1 MAPPSLTGARQA
13 VTPLRSTWRKGP
25 CLPDEAMGRP
35 KKIRTPEEEAAY
47 RESRCAA
54 KREYDRRRRADPA
67 QRAKEA
73 AAKRRRRAEDP
84 EYVRRE
90 KARDRQRK
98 RTVREADPDFRAA
111 ENEQRRARVVG
122 TQEPEDPAV
131 AAPAEV
137 DCGGRVCWSQAAQA
151 VIATAARGSQ
161 CNQRLVT
168 RAIACQT
175 DFPDGV
181 DGPAGAGV
189 ASRQGA
195 WSSSC
200 CSRLDG
206 RGSDLGAHE
215 EEGGDGVTVHRCV
228 TCRKRFSY
236 KDSLL
241 RHMLSPSCC
250 KPFVCSRCHRGFT
263 RQSDLAEHEHVRT
276 ACRLYKCRVCG
287 QDFAHCC
294 NLVRHEVRFHWDA
307 RCHVCRLCGQ
317 SFGRREQLEEH
328 EKSHTSHKP
337 YACRVC
343 GKSYTVRSSLVRH
356 ERKHRAQEL
365 GAAARSVGAR
375 VSPSPSEELVAQ
387 GQVATGHEDLPSI
400 SPPCVMLVTL
410 GLGPISP

>member
-1 MAPPSLTGARQA
+1 MQ
-13 VTPLRSTWRKGP
+13 
-25 CLPDEAMGRP
+25 
-35 KKIRTPEEEAAY
+35 
-47 RESRCAA
+47 
-54 KREYDRRRRADPA
+54 
-67 QRAKEA
+67 
-73 AAKRRRRAEDP
+73 KRR
-84 EYVRRE
+84 
-90 KARDRQRK
+90 K
-98 RTVREADPDFRAA
+98 RAA
-111 ENEQRRARVVG
+111 EARQRQRAGVVG

-307 RCHVCRLCGQ
+307 RCHVCRLCGE

>member
-1 MAPPSLTGARQA
+1 M
-13 VTPLRSTWRKGP
+13 
-25 CLPDEAMGRP
+25 
-35 KKIRTPEEEAAY
+35 
-47 RESRCAA
+47 
-54 KREYDRRRRADPA
+54 
-67 QRAKEA
+67 
-73 AAKRRRRAEDP
+73 
-84 EYVRRE
+84 
-90 KARDRQRK
+90 
-98 RTVREADPDFRAA
+98 
-111 ENEQRRARVVG
+111 
-122 TQEPEDPAV
+122 
-131 AAPAEV
+131 
-137 DCGGRVCWSQAAQA
+137 
-151 VIATAARGSQ
+151 
-161 CNQRLVT
+161 
-168 RAIACQT
+168 
-175 DFPDGV
+175 
-181 DGPAGAGV
+181 

-307 RCHVCRLCGQ
+307 RCHVCRLCGE

>member
-1 MAPPSLTGARQA
+1 MDASAVRPYSLNTARAREALSRRRQA
-13 VTPLRSTWRKGP
+13 ESDHPADIARRAAARERARKAKRAK
-25 CLPDEAMGRP
+25 LASE
-35 KKIRTPEEEAAY
+35 TEEE
-47 RESRCAA
+47 RDVRL
-54 KREYDRRRRADPA
+54 
-67 QRAKEA
+67 
-73 AAKRRRRAEDP
+73 AKRREWYHNR
-84 EYVRRE
+84 
-90 KARDRQRK
+90 KQRLSLDEFATTPIK
-98 RTVREADPDFRAA
+98 G
-111 ENEQRRARVVG
+111 VVG
-122 TQEPEDPAV
+122 TKEQEDPAV

-206 RGSDLGAHE
+206 RGSDVGAHE
-215 EEGGDGVTVHRCV
+215 AGGGDGVTVHRCV

-250 KPFVCSRCHRGFT
+250 KPFVCGRCHRGFS
-263 RQSDLAEHEHVRT
+263 RQSDLAEHERVRT

-328 EKSHTSHKP
+328 ERSHTSHKP

-365 GAAARSVGAR
+365 GAAARSAGAR